1 MRKTILTISL
11 ALMMAFTSLVTSG
24 AEETKVT
31 GSASIGV
38 FNKYIF
44 RGYELSSGSA
54 VIQPALRVSYSGFS
68 ASFWGNID
76 SNETATQSF
85 APDREDKKSF
95 NETDITL
102 SYTYPI
108 GKLSLTGGYVY
119 YGTKYVTETEEV
131 FATVAY
137 DMLLKPTLS
146 VYRDV
151 TSYPGTYVNLAIAHS
166 IGLGKDISLDLA
178 ASAGY
183 FAGDD
188 DCFKTEGGTG
198 KKYSAFHDGMVKAGL
213 SIPVFKNTIL
223 QPNVQYWFSLS
234 DDAKRHGYN
243 PSGHLDETVVVGL
256 NLTATF

>member
-1 MRKTILTISL
+1 
-11 ALMMAFTSLVTSG
+11 MMAFTSLVTAG

-38 FNKYIF
+38 FNRYIF
-44 RGYELSSGSA
+44 RGYELSANST
-54 VIQPALRVSYSGFS
+54 VIQPALSVSYSGFS
-68 ASFWGNID
+68 AGFWGNID

-85 APDREDKKSF
+85 APDRENEKSF

-108 GKLSLTGGYVY
+108 GKLSITGGYVY
-119 YGTKYVTETEEV
+119 YGTKYAAETEEV

-146 VYRDV
+146 VYRDI
-151 TSYPGTYVNLAIAHS
+151 TSYPGTYVNLGISHS
-166 IGLGKDISLDLA
+166 FGLGKDISLDLA

-188 DCFKTEGGTG
+188 DSFKTEVGTG
-198 KKYSAFHDGMVKAGL
+198 KKYSALHDGMVKAGL
-213 SIPVFKNTIL
+213 SIPVFKNTVL
-223 QPNVQYWFSLS
+223 QPNVQYWFPLS
-234 DDAKRHGYN
+234 DDAERHGYN
-243 PSGHLDETVVVGL
+243 PNGHLDETVVVGL